1 MWRGGIAIATG
12 GWAMCGSRQGLRAAR
27 YKEGSVGARRHPPPA
42 PAPRGAARGRPLP
55 PERSELR
62 GALAVASAAFV
73 CAEEEGRRWGN
84 RGSGGGR
91 PEPAE
96 VRRALR
102 GRSRWR
108 PAGGS
113 AMAAG
118 KRGAGG
124 ARRGVCGRWEPRR
137 ERGWRRGASGAAA
150 CPPRR
155 SPLGSRGERGRP
167 EGPGVGTGRP
177 LRREAPAAPLEP
189 LGGRF

>member
-1 MWRGGIAIATG
+1 
-12 GWAMCGSRQGLRAAR
+12 MCGSRQGLRAAR

-42 PAPRGAARGRPLP
+42 PAPRGAARVRPLP
-55 PERSELR
+55 PERSELC
-62 GALAVASAAFV
+62 GAAASAAFV
-73 CAEEEGRRWGN
+73 CAEEEGRRGGS

-118 KRGAGG
+118 KGGAGG
-124 ARRGVCGRWEPRR
+124 ARRRVCERWETRR

-155 SPLGSRGERGRP
+155 SPGGARGERGRP
-167 EGPGVGTGRP
+167 AGPGVGTGRP
-177 LRREAPAAPLEP
+177 LRCGAAAALREPH
-189 LGGRF
+189 GGRF